1 MRYRALI
8 ASLLAGAS
16 LSMTAGVS
24 AAATYP
30 VASTEAQMELNEASF
45 YLTGQ
50 DPAQSASGVNVP
62 CTPSAAH
69 PYPVVLVHGLQG
81 NQYNGWANLGPT
93 LANAGYCVYS
103 LNYGGGSSTTAG
115 TYGTGPLAQ
124 SAQQIAT
131 FIDSVRQTTGA
142 AKVDLVG
149 HSEGGFEV
157 EYVTKMISG
166 MAAKVNAVV
175 ALAPVTHGT
184 TLWGASYIARALG
197 LTPLV
202 GSACAA
208 CSDLLVGSDVV
219 NTLSNGPIAQPGVA
233 YTTIISKFDEAVT
246 PYTSAAIN
254 EPGVNNIV
262 VQNTCPF
269 DPVGHTGL
277 AYDSDVT
284 TMVENALD
292 PANAAPVAC
301 SFGPI
306 G

>member
-1 MRYRALI
+1 MRYRVITATALVGAALVLPTI
-8 ASLLAGAS
+8 AAD
-16 LSMTAGVS
+16 
-24 AAATYP
+24 AATYP
-30 VASTEAQMELNEASF
+30 VASSEAQMEANEAYF
-45 YLTGQ
+45 YASGQ
-50 DPAQSASGVNVP
+50 DAAQSAPGVNVA
-62 CTPSAAH
+62 CTPTAAH

-103 LNYGGGSSTTAG
+103 LNYGGGSAG
-115 TYGTGPLAQ
+115 SYGTAPLAQ

-131 FIDSVRQTTGA
+131 FIDSVRATTGA
-142 AKVDLVG
+142 AKVDLLG

-157 EYVTKMISG
+157 EYVTKMIPG

-184 TLWGASYIARALG
+184 TLWGASYLARALG

-202 GSACAA
+202 GAGCPACA
-208 CSDLLVGSDVV
+208 DLLVGSGPV
-219 NTLSNGPIAQPGVA
+219 NALSNGPIAQPGVA
-233 YTTIISKFDEAVT
+233 YTTIISRFDEAVT

-254 EPGVNNIV
+254 EPGVTNIL
-262 VQNTCPF
+262 VQNSCPR

-292 PANAAPVAC
+292 PANPAAVVC
-301 SFGPI
+301 STGPI

>member
-1 MRYRALI
+1 MRFRAI
-8 ASLLAGAS
+8 TTALLVGAS
-16 LSMTAGVS
+16 LVLPNI
-24 AAATYP
+24 AADAASYP
-30 VASTEAQMELNEASF
+30 VASSESQMEANEASF
-45 YLTGQ
+45 YLSGQ
-50 DPAQSASGVNVP
+50 DPAQSAPGVNVP
-62 CTPSAAH
+62 CTLTAAH

-103 LNYGGGSSTTAG
+103 LNYGGSSSTA
-115 TYGTGPLAQ
+115 YGTAPLAQ
-124 SAQQIAT
+124 SAQQIGT
-131 FIDSVRQTTGA
+131 FIDSVLASTGA
-142 AKVDLVG
+142 AKVDLLG

-157 EYVTKMISG
+157 EYVTKMIPG

-184 TLWGASYIARALG
+184 TLWGASYIARFFG

-202 GSACAA
+202 GAACPA
-208 CSDLLVGSDVV
+208 CSDLLIGSAPV
-219 NTLSNGPIAQPGVA
+219 TALSNGPIAQPGVA

-246 PYTSAAIN
+246 PYTSAAVN
-254 EPGVNNIV
+254 EPGVTNIV

-292 PANAAPVAC
+292 PANAASVVC
-301 SFGPI
+301 SVGPI